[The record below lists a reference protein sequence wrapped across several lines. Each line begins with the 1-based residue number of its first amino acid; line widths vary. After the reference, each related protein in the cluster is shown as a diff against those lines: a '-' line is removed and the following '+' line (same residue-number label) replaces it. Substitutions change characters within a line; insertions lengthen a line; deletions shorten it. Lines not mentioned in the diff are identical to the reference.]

1 MIKTSQSK
9 LVIGLVMVML
19 AGVFT
24 VRAADEKQKKEDA
37 VSRLQRAGAALEKL
51 ADAPDKGI
59 PDEVLKGAKCIAV
72 IPNLTKA
79 GFIVGVTR
87 GRGVSTCRLANGRW
101 SAPAFF
107 TLTGGN
113 WGAQIGV
120 EDVHLVIMIMN
131 DKGMNDLL
139 RDKVQIGA
147 EASAAAGPIGR
158 HASAGTDW
166 KLETEMLTY
175 SRSKGLFAG
184 VDLGGSYIERDK
196 DTNFA
201 LYGKDVTSSELLTGK
216 VPPPSEARPF
226 LQVVGNIKAEARN
239 PDEKHV
245 DKNTGNKY

>member
-1 MIKTSQSK
+1 MIKTSRTK
-9 LVIGLVMVML
+9 LAIGLVALIL
-19 AGVFT
+19 ASAFT
-24 VRAADEKQKKEDA
+24 VRADDEKSKKEDA
-37 VSRLQRAGAALEKL
+37 VTRLQRSGAALEKL
-51 ADAPDKGI
+51 ADVPDKGI
-59 PDEVLKGAKCIAV
+59 PDEVLRGAKCMAV

-120 EDVHLVIMIMN
+120 EDVTLVILIMN

-147 EASAAAGPIGR
+147 EASASAGPVGR

-196 DTNFA
+196 DTNA
-201 LYGKDVTSSELLTGK
+201 AMYGRDVTTAELLTGK
-216 VPPPSEARPF
+216 VPPPPEARPF
-226 LQVVGNIKAEARN
+226 LTVVSNIKAEAKN

-245 DKNTGNKY
+245 DKTTGTKY